1 MWSPLIEEHGN
12 KTLTWNRQD
21 SGAPRPRKTQ
31 EETSLGRFFFSR
43 LLPLHNVELEE
54 PKFKDSGEK
63 EKKKAATWRNKGT
76 AMQGFASVTLKQT
89 LSGEKKK
96 KCCRAANFL
105 LRDEARSKK
114 VLKPAIFHI
123 PKWRNGS
130 SCIRT
135 SCKQKQSLP
144 EITDGGEKSPQDKNR
159 ELQTRLDFVR
169 LLSEWRNLL
178 RRVDTAAPAEMLAE
192 LSSRAAWTLWCQEK
206 CACCVF
212 CSKLLESL
220 GEVSN
225 LRQLYA

>member
-1 MWSPLIEEHGN
+1 MSSLRNQSLRTVG
-12 KTLTWNRQD
+12 
-21 SGAPRPRKTQ
+21 RK
-31 EETSLGRFFFSR
+31 
-43 LLPLHNVELEE
+43 
-54 PKFKDSGEK
+54 K
-63 EKKKAATWRNKGT
+63 KKKAATWRNKGT
-76 AMQGFASVTLKQT
+76 VMQGFASVTLKQT
-89 LSGEKKK
+89 LSGEKKR

-130 SCIRT
+130 SGIRT

-144 EITDGGEKSPQDKNR
+144 EITDGGKKSPQDKNR

-169 LLSEWRNLL
+169 LLSEWRNLS

-192 LSSRAAWTLWCQEK
+192 LSSRAAWTLCCQEK

-212 CSKLLESL
+212 LF
-220 GEVSN
+220 
-225 LRQLYA
+225 